1 MKKLIILFIVLF
13 SNLTFSENNFSCDP
27 KKFLSPDTLTKVIK
41 HRDSALNVCLNC
53 EGNSC
58 AFKSQLLSDQKSLA
72 ICKRLFCTAS
82 YASRGYEM
90 PADSPRGKSSFSYQ
104 YAISEKGKIIDI
116 KVNSVEGVF
125 SSKDAVKFIKALT
138 RKTRF
143 QPIESD
149 GNFYQ
154 LKNLTSELTINTRL
168 EQE

>member
-13 SNLTFSENNFSCDP
+13 SNLTFSENFSCDP

-58 AFKSQLLSDQKSLA
+58 AFKSQLLADQKSLA

-125 SSKDAVKFIKALT
+125 SSKDVVKFIKALT

-143 QPIESD
+143 QPIEFD

-154 LKNLTSELTINTRL
+154 LKNLTSEMTLNTRL